1 MIDNELHP
9 ETIINRLQRQ
19 AQERQLD
26 LSAAPIEAIS
36 LRGMG
41 LDLMSLAP
49 TIALAAKKQFSYII
63 LDAWYRLIPKGMDEN
78 SNSDMTSLFN
88 RLDEY
93 AAETGATILTV
104 HHTSKGVQGS
114 KSVTDVGAGAGA
126 QSRAVDAHL
135 VIRQHEDEGAFV
147 VDAAC
152 RSFPPLKSF
161 CIRRNETSWERADEL
176 DPALIKQ
183 ERPRRGSRNGDK
195 NDTETAKIK
204 QWTAELFAESFI
216 TVEPRDTKTIT
227 SYARSAGMSTREIP
241 MWLDMVKVQKLAHF
255 RESRGR
261 KPALF
266 SSVPFTEPG
275 DAFEEF

>member
-1 MIDNELHP
+1 
-9 ETIINRLQRQ
+9 
-19 AQERQLD
+19 
-26 LSAAPIEAIS
+26 
-36 LRGMG
+36 MG

-135 VIRQHEDEGAFV
+135 VIRQHEDESAFV

-176 DPALIKQ
+176 DPTQIKQ
-183 ERPRRGSRNGDK
+183 ERPRRGSRKEVGK
-195 NDTETAKIK
+195 AEKLIEK
-204 QWTAELFAESFI
+204 YTAEQFVNEFI
-216 TVEPRDTKTIT
+216 VATPRDTKTVKGF
-227 SYARSAGMSTREIP
+227 AADAGLSTRQIDKFLGMIQEQGLVHYRP
-241 MWLDMVKVQKLAHF
+241 
-255 RESRGR
+255 R
-261 KPALF
+261 KGNRAAAY
-266 SSVPFTEPG
+266 STEPFG
-275 DAFEEF
+275 DEELFA